1 MGNVECIVPEPG
13 DGQAAEALSALVN
26 ALAETGSYAIVRYV
40 KRNKG
45 NPYLCCLSPHIKPDF
60 VCLYL
65 NRLPFAEDLRQYPF
79 ASLARPLRKAYVP
92 SAEQL
97 EATQALIDAMDL
109 TTDATDEDG
118 NSVEALKPKH
128 TYNPALQNLYRAVLH
143 RVQHPD
149 DPNLPPADPTIKR
162 ALRPDLNDMAD
173 RLQPVL
179 DRYKSLFSFSRVE
192 GVTVERK
199 YWRDRLA
206 EINVQLD
213 SYAPDAK
220 KQRKNPEEEGIS
232 MENLMSGATSDV
244 GPINPEQDF
253 NEMLARRDVDL
264 VDKAVEQMRGRIKQL
279 VEESV
284 GSQLYDKAIRCMSTL
299 RNGCMIED
307 ENQRYNEFIE
317 ELEGYYKHKRRDDFW
332 QLLCAR
338 GLNAPL
344 LDTIT
349 TSPGSSMS
357 HNGPSSTETGEG
369 EGEEETQRGHAEEA
383 TADDLFDMIE

>member
-1 MGNVECIVPEPG
+1 MI
-13 DGQAAEALSALVN
+13 L
-26 ALAETGSYAIVRYV
+26 I
-40 KRNKG
+40 
-45 NPYLCCLSPHIKPDF
+45 SP
-60 VCLYL
+60 L
-65 NRLPFAEDLRQYPF
+65 
-79 ASLARPLRKAYVP
+79 
-92 SAEQL
+92 
-97 EATQALIDAMDL
+97 
-109 TTDATDEDG
+109 
-118 NSVEALKPKH
+118 
-128 TYNPALQNLYRAVLH
+128 
-143 RVQHPD
+143 
-149 DPNLPPADPTIKR
+149 

-253 NEMLARRDVDL
+253 NMLARRDVDL

-299 RNGCMIED
+299 RNGCIIED